1 MKTDDEEYSSLPDP
15 ALFAGLPDSLRA
27 RFVTYFYTRPRGG
40 EGCPKLRAHVLALY
54 NPTAKRSRFPAG
66 IRLCANVY
74 VGCSHRCLY
83 AYEKGYIPNPDE
95 PRIKKDFLIRAREDL
110 MELREL
116 GAAPVPLHI
125 SNSTDPFQE
134 TMEGKHRHTLQLME
148 LVAADRQLFTSV
160 TFLTKN
166 ALLAAQPAYLSLLK
180 ALLPC
185 QVEVSVTFAD
195 EGGRELFE
203 PGAPRIAS
211 RLEGI
216 RRLRKAG
223 VPVSMRVDPLFPREP
238 LPARFWP
245 SPRLRDYGVER
256 THSLD
261 EIESLIAFASSVGC
275 QKIVVSPLKVPVGR
289 WASHKFKEMFRSLYG
304 APFGGKPKTRSFAW
318 RLPEPYVHDLMGEVR
333 KTGWKHDVPIVT
345 CWDNLINTK

>member
-1 MKTDDEEYSSLPDP
+1 MKTNDEEYFSLPDP
-15 ALFAGLPDSLRA
+15 ALFAGLPDSQRA
-27 RFVTYFYTRPRGG
+27 RFLTYLYTRPRGG

-54 NPTAKRSRFPAG
+54 NPTARRSRFPAG

-95 PRIKKDFLIRAREDL
+95 PRIKKDFLARAREDL
-110 MELREL
+110 KELREL
-116 GAAPVPLHI
+116 GAAPVPVHI

-134 TMEGKHRHTLQLME
+134 ILEAKHRHSLQLME

-166 ALLAAQPAYLSLLK
+166 PLLVSRPDYSSLLK

-195 EGGRELFE
+195 ERGRRLFE
-203 PGAPRIAS
+203 PGAPSIAS

-216 RRLRKAG
+216 LGLREAG
-223 VPVSMRVDPLFPREP
+223 IAVSMRVDPLFPREP
-238 LPARFWP
+238 LPPRFWP
-245 SPRLRDYGVER
+245 SPWLRDYGVEY

-261 EIESLIAFASSVGC
+261 EIELLIAFASGVGC
-275 QKIVVSPLKVPVGR
+275 QRIVVSPLKVPVGR
-289 WASHKFKEMFRSLYG
+289 WASSEFKEMFRLLYS
-304 APFGGKPKTRSFAW
+304 APLGGKPKTRSFAW
-318 RLPEPYVHDLMGEVR
+318 RLPEAYAQELIEEVKEIGR
-333 KTGWKHDVPIVT
+333 KRGIPVVS
-345 CWDNLINTK
+345 CWDNLIGTR